1 MPGEAA
7 SADTEAASGFCDI
20 LKMRIA
26 VGGYNAKQVL
36 NMNEIGLFWKNMS
49 KRTYVSW
56 EEKSAPGFKAAKE
69 RVTVVL
75 VGNNKGDLK
84 LMLLVIDLSLGKP
97 KGSKGVHQ
105 EPA

>member
-49 KRTYVSW
+49 KRTYVS
-56 EEKSAPGFKAAKE
+56 
-69 RVTVVL
+69 
-75 VGNNKGDLK
+75 
-84 LMLLVIDLSLGKP
+84 
-97 KGSKGVHQ
+97 
-105 EPA
+105 